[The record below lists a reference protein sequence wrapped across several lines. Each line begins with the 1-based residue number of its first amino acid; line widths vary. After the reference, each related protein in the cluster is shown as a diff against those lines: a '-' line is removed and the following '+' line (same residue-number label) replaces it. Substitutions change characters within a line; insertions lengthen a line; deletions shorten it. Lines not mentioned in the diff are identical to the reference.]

1 MSVIRR
7 LYGLRRV
14 GHCGTLDPFADGLLP
29 VVVGRA
35 TRAVQYMDGF
45 DKAYR
50 VRIRFGR
57 RTDTMDLTGTT
68 LEERPIPDDRMR
80 RLVDG
85 DDPSIH
91 EAISSLV
98 HIRSQVPPM
107 YSAVKVE
114 GRPLYDYARA
124 GRDIERAARPVTI
137 HEATVLQV
145 AADETGLYT
154 DALIRCS
161 KGTYIRSLADTVGQA
176 TGLLAH
182 ASALT
187 RLENGPY
194 TLDQA
199 FSWSQIM
206 DAIDAGVRLPLLPV
220 HTAFDDYPQV
230 RLDPLRAK
238 RLSQGQ
244 PVRMAGPV
252 DSPDSQTKPRTDGK
266 TLLAVYSEDGFIGLG
281 RIIESTQGP
290 SDGAGHVLT
299 AERMFLDLEHH
310 QK

>member
-206 DAIDAGVRLPLLPV
+206 DAIDAGVRLPSCRSIQRSTTIRKSDWTHCGQSACRKASRSAWPDRS
-220 HTAFDDYPQV
+220 TA
-230 RLDPLRAK
+230 LTLRRSLEPTA
-238 RLSQGQ
+238 RPCWL
-244 PVRMAGPV
+244 
-252 DSPDSQTKPRTDGK
+252 
-266 TLLAVYSEDGFIGLG
+266 
-281 RIIESTQGP
+281 STQKTV
-290 SDGAGHVLT
+290 SSALAGSSNRHKDH
-299 AERMFLDLEHH
+299 RMG
-310 QK
+310 QGMS